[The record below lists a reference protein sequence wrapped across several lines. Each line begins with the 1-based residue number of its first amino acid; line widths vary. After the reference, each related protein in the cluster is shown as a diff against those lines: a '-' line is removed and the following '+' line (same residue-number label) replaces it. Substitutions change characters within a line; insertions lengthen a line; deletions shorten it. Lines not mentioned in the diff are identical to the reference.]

1 MDELQIL
8 IVSAAFLGFIH
19 TLLGPDHYLP
29 FIVLSKAR
37 KWTQS
42 KTLWITFVSGIGH
55 VAGSVILGIA
65 GVALG
70 ISLTKLEAIESYRGD
85 IVSWLLI
92 AFGLLYSIYGIK
104 KYITNGG
111 HFHLPKFLVPKK
123 IRNLHHLS
131 IYDHEPTYEPAHK
144 HSHEH
149 RHEHKHGH
157 NNGEQGLND
166 SHTHKHVHQP
176 EDITNITPW
185 ILFLI
190 FVFGP
195 CEVLIPLLIFPAAG
209 HNTFGI
215 VAVSVVFGI
224 STVST
229 MLLTVY
235 LGIKGTSL
243 IKFKNG
249 EKYFH
254 LIAGLVILISG
265 VGMQFLGW

>member
-1 MDELQIL
+1 MNELQIL
-8 IVSAAFLGFIH
+8 IATAAFLGFIH

-37 KWTQS
+37 KWSQS
-42 KTLWITFVSGIGH
+42 KTLWITFISGVGH
-55 VAGSVILGIA
+55 VGGSVILGIV

-70 ISLTKLEAIESYRGD
+70 ISLTKLEAIESHRGN
-85 IVSWLLI
+85 IVSWMLI
-92 AFGLLYSIYGIK
+92 AFGLFYTMYGIK
-104 KYITNGG
+104 KFASHGG
-111 HFHLPKFLVPKK
+111 HFHLPKFLIPKK
-123 IRNLHHLS
+123 IRNIHH
-131 IYDHEPTYEPAHK
+131 ITHHDFEPEHQ

-149 RHEHKHGH
+149 SHEHFHVHSEEPIRNDKHEHKH
-157 NNGEQGLND
+157 E
-166 SHTHKHVHQP
+166 HQP
-176 EDITNITPW
+176 EDITHITPW

-195 CEVLIPLLIFPAAG
+195 CEVLIPLVIFPAAE
-209 HNTFGI
+209 HNTLGVI
-215 VAVSVVFGI
+215 AVSLVFGI
-224 STVST
+224 ATVST

-249 EKYFH
+249 DKYFH
-254 LIAGLVILISG
+254 LIAGLVILLSG